1 MCKDAKKVYLLGRD
15 AFFYIQSVKNR
26 YLYKCL
32 SKKGND
38 FLCKLL
44 QISHKKLEKHLVGL
58 LILSTF
64 AIANAL
70 K

>member
-1 MCKDAKKVYLLGRD
+1 MIFV
-15 AFFYIQSVKNR
+15 
-26 YLYKCL
+26 
-32 SKKGND
+32 
-38 FLCKLL
+38 CKLL

>member
-1 MCKDAKKVYLLGRD
+1 MIFA
-15 AFFYIQSVKNR
+15 
-26 YLYKCL
+26 
-32 SKKGND
+32 
-38 FLCKLL
+38 CKLL
-44 QISHKKLEKHLVGL
+44 QISHKKLEKYLVGL